1 MKKGL
6 SSFGFIVIFFVMLV
20 IVALIVFGLL
30 HIPFFRK
37 HDEALYYTVSIL
49 SGIIYG
55 IILKLFY

>member
-6 SSFGFIVIFFVMLV
+6 SSFRFVIIFFVILIAGV
-20 IVALIVFGLL
+20 LIVFGLL

-37 HDEALYYTVSIL
+37 HDEVLYYTVLIL

-55 IILKLFY
+55 VILKLFY